1 MTRLEL
7 QNGLPESHA
16 GNSRKMKKREKEKRS
31 MENEEESGSN
41 SPLPAESLADAL
53 LSVPVVQP
61 AALSLPRLR
70 RDIGLKSSFP
80 SG

>member
-1 MTRLEL
+1 
-7 QNGLPESHA
+7 
-16 GNSRKMKKREKEKRS
+16 MKEKEASRRKKQDAAGRGRGWL
-31 MENEEESGSN
+31 EVAGSN
-41 SPLPAESLADAL
+41 SPLLAESLADAL

-70 RDIGLKSSFP
+70 RDMGLKSSFP

>member
-1 MTRLEL
+1 M
-7 QNGLPESHA
+7 
-16 GNSRKMKKREKEKRS
+16 KREEAGRGQKRQ
-31 MENEEESGSN
+31 NVAGKKAGSN
-41 SPLPAESLADAL
+41 APLLAESLADAL

-70 RDIGLKSSFP
+70 RDMGLKSSFP